1 MRVLLLLLLMVVVV
15 VMVGENVYVE
25 RGVAYVR
32 WRVYME
38 GRSAEGGG
46 VHGAEEGGD
55 VLLMTYVTVT
65 VRVTVTVTMNA
76 ILHEEER
83 GVTCPQG
90 CGEADHTQPFR

>member
-1 MRVLLLLLLMVVVV
+1 MRVLLLLLLLLLLVVV
-15 VMVGENVYVE
+15 VGENVYVE

-83 GVTCPQG
+83 GVTFW
-90 CGEADHTQPFR
+90 CGEADHNQPFR

>member
-1 MRVLLLLLLMVVVV
+1 MRVLLLLLLLLLVVVLV
-15 VMVGENVYVE
+15 VGENVYVE

-55 VLLMTYVTVT
+55 VLLMTYVTM
-65 VRVTVTVTMNA
+65 TVTMNA

-83 GVTCPQG
+83 GVTFPQG